1 MTMPILDVERVHSGY
16 GEIRVLHGVSL
27 QVSAGSVTAL
37 LGSNGAGKTTL
48 LRGIAG
54 LLTVSQG
61 HILYQG
67 TDITALRASARVNE
81 GIALVPEG
89 RLIFGDFTVEENL
102 LAGAFSQR
110 ARADRA
116 ALLEEL
122 YGRYPLL
129 RERRRQLGGTLS
141 GGQQQILAIARGLM
155 SRPRLLLLDEPS
167 LGLAP
172 RMVAELFETIRAIS
186 ATGLT
191 VLIVEQNVRAT
202 LELADRAF
210 VLENGQIMLAGSA
223 AELLA
228 DDGVQRAYLGL

>member
-1 MTMPILDVERVHSGY
+1 MTAPILSVERVHSGY

-27 QVSAGSVTAL
+27 QVAAGSVTAL

-54 LLTVSQG
+54 LLAVSQG

-102 LAGAFSQR
+102 LVGAFSQR
-110 ARADRA
+110 ARADRV

-172 RMVAELFETIRAIS
+172 QMVAELFETVRAIS
-186 ATGLT
+186 ATGVT

-202 LELADRAF
+202 LELADWAF
-210 VLENGQIMLAGSA
+210 VLENGQIMLSGSA
-223 AELLA
+223 AKLLA
-228 DDGVQRAYLGL
+228 DDGVQRVYLGL

>member
-1 MTMPILDVERVHSGY
+1 MKVPILSVERVHAGY

-27 QVSAGSVTAL
+27 QVAAGSITAL

-54 LLTVSQG
+54 LLTVSKG

-67 TDITALRASARVNE
+67 TDITTLRASARVNE

-89 RLIFGDFTVEENL
+89 RLIFGDLTVEENL

-141 GGQQQILAIARGLM
+141 GGQQQILAIARRLM

-172 RMVAELFETIRAIS
+172 QMVAELFETVRAIS
-186 ATGLT
+186 ATGVT

-210 VLENGQIMLAGSA
+210 VLENGQIMLSGSA